1 MNSLVTLE
9 LGGADARRALTSVPW
24 PAERGDVPFA
34 SNTKSQAVPLFDPS
48 TTPRLRRYL
57 LLTESD
63 GGLPEKL
70 EVAGRDAEM
79 PSRETF
85 SNVTVRTLREALDT
99 KAYVYR
105 ECEAS
110 IEVGGKCAC
119 LRMGLLPNSKNG
131 EKLDDYSWWQWCR
144 AERIWSG
151 ELADAW
157 RIGGHLVPYTIERP
171 GAWTRPDLTTLG
183 ELINEFCGD
192 VLHGDVYLIV
202 WRSGLLQVTAHFKSA
217 YFHTFPK
224 EIPAFPVLYIS
235 GGRIDLAP
243 SGMIFASAPASVREI
258 DGATI
263 VQPWRDLRLLANKTR
278 DEKLIY
284 LPPEKVDVLPAGV
297 SRSLQFNIATGEDAH
312 NVARYRVP
320 ASWYKQCGVIE
331 ADKPGAAAELASR
344 NAALIREETHRGG
357 IDTGRVWRYLRR
369 WQRLNKP
376 QEDGAE
382 WEGNLAAGD
391 FALAYLKQE
400 WPAEN
405 WELYLHHAYHSAD
418 VAVYHGMW
426 AGRLECTAAFT
437 SPLPKFRFMGI
448 LGAYL
453 ETGDPYLLEVSRALA
468 GVYMAME
475 SALQPRC
482 AIGRDAYPLCS
493 LLALYDYSA
502 DSLYL
507 DFSRRTARRLMA
519 TQNPDGSFSAQAG
532 AGVLTG
538 VSAKTGPRDIHFGSG
553 ILSPTVLFEWATRDA
568 KNVNEEDRAHLRRWA
583 DLMVAL
589 QKEDGQWYVEGR
601 SDEPYTLTGSTTVF
615 TLIRAGQMFGDE
627 KYVGA
632 VKKYLDA
639 VNEKGS
645 VVLGTHA
652 FMSLQ
657 YAHVA
662 DGELS
667 SRLR

>member
-1 MNSLVTLE
+1 MNPLVTLD
-9 LGGADARRALTSVPW
+9 LGGASTRRAVTSLPW
-24 PAERGDVPFA
+24 PAERNDIPFA
-34 SNTKSQAVPLFDPS
+34 INAKSQAVALFEPS
-48 TTPRLRRYL
+48 TVPRLRRHL

-63 GGLPEKL
+63 GDLPEEL
-70 EVAGRDAEM
+70 QIAAGLTPPA
-79 PSRETF
+79 REHF
-85 SNVTVRTLREALDT
+85 SNVTVRTLREALDG

-105 ECEAS
+105 ECEA
-110 IEVGGKCAC
+110 IIDVGGKSTA
-119 LRMGLLPNSKNG
+119 LRLGLLPNVKTG
-131 EKLDDYSWWQWCR
+131 ESDSDYSWWQWAR

-151 ELADAW
+151 ELAEAW
-157 RIGGHLVPYTIERP
+157 RIGGHLVPYNIDRP

-192 VLHGDVYLIV
+192 VLHGDVYVII
-202 WRSGLLQVTAHFKSA
+202 WRSGFLQVTAHFKSA

-224 EIPAFPVLYIS
+224 EIPAFPVIYFT
-235 GGRIDLAP
+235 GGRLDLSP
-243 SGMIFASAPASVREI
+243 SDMMFASAPAKCRQI
-258 DGATI
+258 DGGTI
-263 VQPWRDLRLLANKTR
+263 LQPWLDLRFLANKTR

-284 LPPEKVDVLPAGV
+284 LPPEKLDVFPAGV
-297 SRSLQFNIATGEDAH
+297 SRSLQFNIAMGEDAYTIS
-312 NVARYRVP
+312 RYRVP
-320 ASWYKQCGVIE
+320 AGWYKQCGVLE
-331 ADKPGAAAELASR
+331 ADHPGPAAELASR

-391 FALAYLKQE
+391 FNLAYLTQE

-405 WELYLHHAYHSAD
+405 WQLYLHHAYHAAD
-418 VAVYHGMW
+418 VAVYHGTW

-437 SPLPKFRFMGI
+437 APLPKFRSMGI
-448 LGAYL
+448 LAAYL
-453 ETGDPYLLEVSRALA
+453 ETGDPYLLEISRALA
-468 GVYMAME
+468 GVYMANE
-475 SALQPRC
+475 SALQPRS
-482 AIGRDAYPLCS
+482 AIGRDAYPICS

-507 DFSRRTARRLMA
+507 DFARQTARRLMA

-538 VSAKTGPRDIHFGSG
+538 VSAKTGARDIHFGSG

-568 KNVNEEDRAHLRRWA
+568 INVTDDDHAHIRRWA
-583 DLMVAL
+583 DLMVSL
-589 QKEDGQWYVEGR
+589 QKDDGQWYVEGR

-615 TLIRAGQMFGDE
+615 TLIRAGQMFGDA
-627 KYVGA
+627 KYFNA
-632 VKKYLDA
+632 VRKYLDA
-639 VNEKGS
+639 VNDKQS

-652 FMSLQ
+652 FISLQ

-662 DGELS
+662 DGELAKG
-667 SRLR
+667 